1 MNIELKDKVSFNY
14 IYLYI
19 IILFELEI
27 YLIECESFKEKSF
40 KLLESYYKLLRTK
53 DVLNSVELYSETN
66 VDNRY
71 YIYNRLM

>member
-40 KLLESYYKLLRTK
+40 TLLENYYKLLRTK